1 MVVAHTFLKAKK
13 KRNQGGKPKHFNG
26 SPDFITTLMIEIIL
40 PMTTMLMKTKML
52 LFYPMA
58 LCLPQVTLLMW
69 PPPPRPCFLF
79 SAQTNGTRFANGFK
93 E

>member
-26 SPDFITTLMIEIIL
+26 SPDFIMMTLMIEIIF
-40 PMTTMLMKTKML
+40 PMTMMPMKTKMF

-69 PPPPRPCFLF
+69 PPPPRP
-79 SAQTNGTRFANGFK
+79 
-93 E
+93 